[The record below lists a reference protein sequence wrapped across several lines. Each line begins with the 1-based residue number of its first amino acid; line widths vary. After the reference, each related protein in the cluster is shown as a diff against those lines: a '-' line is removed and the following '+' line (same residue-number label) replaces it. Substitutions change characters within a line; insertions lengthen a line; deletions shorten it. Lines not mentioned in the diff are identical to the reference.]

1 MQKTQIKQIDYDTM
15 KERIEKYLTQELGQP
30 IDPKDCIYSY
40 HKKYNSKLPKLHTLS
55 VSSIKQEENKDS
67 TLSFASQITNTP
79 PKFLQQSKL
88 LQKRMG
94 KKQFSL

>member
-1 MQKTQIKQIDYDTM
+1 MQKTPTEQIDYYAM
-15 KERIEKYLTQELGQP
+15 KEIIAKYLTQELGQP
-30 IDPKDCIYSY
+30 IDIQDYIYSC
-40 HKKYNSKLPKLHTLS
+40 HKKHDTKLYTLS

-94 KKQFSL
+94 EKQFSL

>member
-1 MQKTQIKQIDYDTM
+1 MQKTQIKQIDYDAM
-15 KERIEKYLTQELGQP
+15 KERIEKYLTQERGQP
-30 IDPKDCIYSY
+30 IDPKDCIYIY
-40 HKKYNSKLPKLHTLS
+40 IIKKHDTKLYTLS

-67 TLSFASQITNTP
+67 TLSFASQITNTA

-94 KKQFSL
+94 EKQFSL